1 MVEVLRQSPVAM
13 LVRRRR
19 KQARRGP
26 SRLSVVHA
34 SLRGI
39 VCPQSLRCLRV
50 AEFYS
55 DCRYAPPPD
64 GGIRSEPTRHPLG
77 AIVFTGHPDTG
88 TRTGCDRSASRGR
101 TRRVTPGVRHPRQP
115 DGDRPHQRVPW
126 SAADASLHNHP
137 GGRVGPPEKSGEKRR
152 GMSREK
158 GGVHAASCRPAP
170 STSPVNRPLTSD
182 HPKTTLAGQSGHP
195 CGTRAARERTVED
208 SRKIAEGRAQG
219 LPRTRRN
226 HSDGGSAG
234 VQTKALLSPFGVPGG
249 PATAVQT
256 PTVRKHAPHR
266 ARLGRTSCQLV
277 DCRILTD
284 ALCRITHL

>member
-26 SRLSVVHA
+26 SRLSVAHA

-88 TRTGCDRSASRGR
+88 THTGGDRSHHGGVRGASRRASGIR
-101 TRRVTPGVRHPRQP
+101 
-115 DGDRPHQRVPW
+115 
-126 SAADASLHNHP
+126 ASLAAIDRTKGALVCRRRLPPQPPWRP
-137 GGRVGPPEKSGEKRR
+137 GWVARKERR
-152 GMSREK
+152 KETRNEPRK
-158 GGVHAASCRPAP
+158 GQRSCRFHAARRLPPARSTAP
-170 STSPVNRPLTSD
+170 SRSD
-182 HPKTTLAGQSGHP
+182 CPKTTLAGQSGHP
-195 CGTRAARERTVED
+195 CGTRAARERIVEGSQKD
-208 SRKIAEGRAQG
+208 CGRRAQG
-219 LPRTRRN
+219 LQKTRRS
-226 HSDGGSAG
+226 HFDGGSAG